1 MRILATLLVAAAP
14 GLATGATLP
23 GPTASPSQGILLAQ
37 PLIQGAQ
44 FATGVLTAIDPDGR
58 TITLGNETYYVSN
71 NDNASRDYQPG
82 QTVEVTY
89 VLRSDGRREVL
100 ALRRTDNEPRRDRPG
115 MLP

>member
-1 MRILATLLVAAAP
+1 MRILATLL
-14 GLATGATLP
+14 LATVPTVAMAATLP
-23 GPTASPSQGILLAQ
+23 GPTVRPSPDVLVAQ
-37 PLIQGAQ
+37 ALIQGAQ

-58 TITLGNETYYVSN
+58 TITLGNDTYYVAN
-71 NDNASRDYQPG
+71 NDNASRDFQPG

-89 VLRSDGRREVL
+89 LQRADGKREVL